1 MMVDNKGQIS
11 LEYLLIFTIS
21 LILLIMFTLPLSQF
35 AIENTLDVSDTLKI
49 KSDLS
54 KIAQAIEKVYG
65 QGQGSKQT
73 ISIDSSK
80 EFKITVADNYISS
93 DINLKDSTKR
103 NEKIYFKSSLK
114 KSNLYIGKGV
124 NSIIVEWPINSENMQ
139 IYVK

>member
-114 KSNLYIGKGV
+114 KSNLDIGKGV

>member
-73 ISIDSSK
+73 VSIDSSK

-114 KSNLYIGKGV
+114 KSNLDIGKGV